1 MTDISCNGWR
11 NMATWTVNLWF
22 GDSWAMMADEGDE
35 ITAEYCRDS
44 VEDYVRDAIG
54 EDNGFIWDMMD
65 FGSVDW
71 HALAEHHAPIEEEA

>member
-1 MTDISCNGWR
+1 MTDNACNGWR
-11 NMATWTVNLWF
+11 NAATWTVNLWF

-54 EDNGFIWDMMD
+54 EDNGFIWDMLD
-65 FGSVDW
+65 LSSVDW
-71 HALAEHHAPIEEEA
+71 YALAAHHAPIEEGA

>member
-11 NMATWTVNLWF
+11 NAATWTVNLWF

-44 VEDYVRDAIG
+44 VEDYVRDVIG
-54 EDNGFIWDMMD
+54 EDNGFIWDMLD
-65 FGSVDW
+65 LRSVDW
-71 HALAEHHAPIEEEA
+71 DALAEHHAPIEEEA

>member
-11 NMATWTVNLWF
+11 NAATWTVNLWF

-54 EDNGFIWDMMD
+54 EDNGFIWDMLD
-65 FGSVDW
+65 LSAVDW
-71 HALAEHHAPIEEEA
+71 DALAEHHAPIEEDA